1 MQSPIDEDDT
11 SLRLVSLFNQSH
23 TCVETFQYVRIIER
37 GSNIPEEKPI
47 TFLVFVLN
55 EDE

>member
-1 MQSPIDEDDT
+1 MESPIDEYDT

-23 TCVETFQYVRIIER
+23 TCVETFQFVRIIER
-37 GSNIPEEKPI
+37 GNIPSPHHL
-47 TFLVFVLN
+47 LVFVLN

>member
-1 MQSPIDEDDT
+1 MESPTQMEDDT
-11 SLRLVSLFNQSH
+11 SLRSVSLFNQSH
-23 TCVETFQYVRIIER
+23 TCFETFQYVRIFER
-37 GSNIPEEKPI
+37 GSIPEEKPI

>member
-37 GSNIPEEKPI
+37 EVPEEKPI
-47 TFLVFVLN
+47 AFLVFVLN

>member
-1 MQSPIDEDDT
+1 MESPIDEDDT
-11 SLRLVSLFNQSH
+11 SLRLVSLFNGSH

-37 GSNIPEEKPI
+37 GNIPEEKPI
-47 TFLVFVLN
+47 TFLVIVLN